1 MNLKKINYY
10 NMPVIPTTWEAE
22 AELHRFKACLGLHS
36 GFKASL
42 SNVAGFLRRNWGE
55 NGRKRGGRQRRRRG
69 EVGGGG
75 DGRKEVKAGKG
86 RRVTNVVTG
95 SLKIEA
101 RRSQVWGQ
109 PWLHSKTLSGRK
121 ERK

>member
-1 MNLKKINYY
+1 M
-10 NMPVIPTTWEAE
+10 EE
-22 AELHRFKACLGLHS
+22 RE
-36 GFKASL
+36 
-42 SNVAGFLRRNWGE
+42 GE
-55 NGRKRGGRQRRRRG
+55 DKEGGG
-69 EVGGGG
+69 VKWGGG

-109 PWLHSKTLSGRK
+109 PWLHSKMLSGRK